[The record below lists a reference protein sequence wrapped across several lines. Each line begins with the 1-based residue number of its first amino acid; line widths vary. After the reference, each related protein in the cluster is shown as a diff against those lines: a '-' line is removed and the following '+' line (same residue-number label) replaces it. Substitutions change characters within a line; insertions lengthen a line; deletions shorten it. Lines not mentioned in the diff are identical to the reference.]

1 MTDSLTNF
9 FDNLPVNHWSSLLV
23 GALSLV
29 FFVYSIYFFF
39 SKEGKDERGRKI
51 LATASFTAF
60 IVTVVALFTFN
71 IVFYEVATHSSTA
84 YSWMMNFIMLIV
96 SATEALMIT
105 SLKKVI

>member
-1 MTDSLTNF
+1 MTTSLTNF

-23 GALSLV
+23 GVLSLA
-29 FFVYSIYFFF
+29 FFIYSIYFFF

-60 IVTVVALFTFN
+60 VVTVAALFVFN
-71 IVFYEVATHSSTA
+71 IMFYEVATHSSNA
-84 YSWMMNFIMLIV
+84 YSWMMNLIMLIV